1 MEVEQRALEFDRL
14 KLRISQESLRAAH
27 YLFFPPA
34 LIIKPMGSSII
45 RTFDWRHVALLA
57 RVRDR
62 GLCLD
67 SQLAFTRGARALQN
81 ALLDPFIPG
90 KSAITLVSRNGDI
103 EAVGQCIYRSDA
115 PNARLS
121 FFGPAEALDNDTGLE
136 LLESL
141 AAAVGEHGAPNL
153 IADVDER
160 SEAFE
165 RLRSAAFAIYAR
177 QRIWQLDE
185 IEQDLEPAG
194 GDIWRVEKT
203 EDKIAAQNLYHNI
216 VPGLV
221 QQVEPPPTRPGHNL
235 VYCREGELLGYLDIE
250 RGSLGTWI
258 QPYFHPAVEDFQGL
272 LGAHLKDVQRDR
284 PVYVCIRSY
293 QSWMSR
299 PLERL
304 GFKPAVDQAVM
315 VKRLAIGVR
324 SQVASPLPAVE
335 GTYPEPTAPIAR
347 IEDPAG
353 SYK

>member
-1 MEVEQRALEFDRL
+1 
-14 KLRISQESLRAAH
+14 
-27 YLFFPPA
+27 
-34 LIIKPMGSSII
+34 MGSSII

-67 SQLAFTRGARALQN
+67 SQLAFTRGAHALQN

-121 FFGPAEALDNDTGLE
+121 FFGPAEALDHNAGLK

-141 AAAVGEHGAPNL
+141 AVAVGELGAPNL
-153 IADVDER
+153 IAEVDER

-165 RLRSAAFAIYAR
+165 RLRSAGFAIYAR
-177 QRIWQLDE
+177 QRIWRLDASE
-185 IEQDLEPAG
+185 EVFEHSED
-194 GDIWRVEKT
+194 DIWRVESSKDT
-203 EDKIAAQNLYHNI
+203 SAARSLYHNI

-235 VYCREGELLGYLDIE
+235 VYWREGELLGYLDIE
-250 RGSLGTWI
+250 RGSLGAWV
-258 QPYFHPAVEDFQGL
+258 QPYFHPAVEGFQGL
-272 LGAHLKDVQRDR
+272 LGDYLRGVPRDR
-284 PVYVCIRSY
+284 PVYVCVRSY
-293 QSWMSR
+293 QSWMSG

-304 GFKPAVDQAVM
+304 LFEPAVDQAVM

-324 SQVASPLPAVE
+324 RQVATPLPAVE

-347 IEDPAG
+347 IEDPVGA
-353 SYK
+353 SK

>member
-1 MEVEQRALEFDRL
+1 M
-14 KLRISQESLRAAH
+14 
-27 YLFFPPA
+27 
-34 LIIKPMGSSII
+34 I
-45 RTFDWRHVALLA
+45 REFDWRDLPLLH

-62 GLCLD
+62 GLCPD
-67 SQLAFTRGARALQN
+67 SQLAFTRGARAMQN

-121 FFGPAEALDNDTGLE
+121 FFGPEEALDHDTGLK

-153 IADVDER
+153 VADLDER

-165 RLRSAAFAIYAR
+165 RLRSAGFAIYAR
-177 QRIWQLDE
+177 QRIWRLDDTDDHFEQLE
-185 IEQDLEPAG
+185 
-194 GDIWRVEKT
+194 GDIWRAENSKDT
-203 EDKIAAQNLYHNI
+203 TAARSLYHNI

-221 QQVEPPPTRPGHNL
+221 RQVEPPPTRPGHNL
-235 VYCREGELLGYLDIE
+235 VYWREGELLGYLDIE
-250 RGSLGTWI
+250 RGSLGTWV

-272 LGAHLKDVQRDR
+272 LGDYLREVPRDR
-284 PVYVCIRSY
+284 PVYVCVRSY
-293 QSWMSR
+293 QSWMSG
-299 PLERL
+299 PLERM
-304 GFKPAVDQAVM
+304 GFGPSVDQAVM

-324 SQVASPLPAVE
+324 RQAASPLPAVE

-353 SYK
+353 ASK

>member
-1 MEVEQRALEFDRL
+1 
-14 KLRISQESLRAAH
+14 
-27 YLFFPPA
+27 
-34 LIIKPMGSSII
+34 MGSSII
-45 RTFDWRHVALLA
+45 QTFDWRHVALLA
-57 RVRDR
+57 RVRNR

-67 SQLAFTRGARALQN
+67 SQLAFTRGAHAMQN

-90 KSAITLVSRNGDI
+90 KSAVTLVSRNGDI

-121 FFGPAEALDNDTGLE
+121 FFGPEEALNHDTGVE

-153 IADVDER
+153 VAEVDER

-165 RLRSAAFAIYAR
+165 RLRSAGFAIYAR
-177 QRIWQLDE
+177 QRIWRLDTNE
-185 IEQDLEPAG
+185 ADFEQSG
-194 GDIWRVEKT
+194 GSIWRLENSKDT
-203 EDKIAAQNLYHNI
+203 SAAQSLYHNI

-221 QQVEPPPTRPGHNL
+221 QQVESPPTRPGHNL
-235 VYCREGELLGYLDIE
+235 VYWREGELLGYLDIE
-250 RGSLGTWI
+250 HGSLGTWG
-258 QPYFHPAVEDFQGL
+258 QPYFHPAVEGFQGL
-272 LGAHLKDVQRDR
+272 LGAYLKDIRRDR
-284 PVYVCIRSY
+284 PVYVCVRSY

-304 GFKPAVDQAVM
+304 WFEPAVDQAVM

-324 SQVASPLPAVE
+324 RQALSPLPAVE

-353 SYK
+353 ASK

>member
-1 MEVEQRALEFDRL
+1 
-14 KLRISQESLRAAH
+14 
-27 YLFFPPA
+27 
-34 LIIKPMGSSII
+34 MGSNNI

-67 SQLAFTRGARALQN
+67 SQLAFTRGAHALQN

-121 FFGPAEALDNDTGLE
+121 FIGPEEALDHDAGLK
-136 LLESL
+136 LVESL
-141 AAAVGEHGAPNL
+141 AAAVGEHGAPSL
-153 IADVDER
+153 IAEVDER

-165 RLRSAAFAIYAR
+165 HLRSAGFAIYVR

-185 IEQDLEPAG
+185 IEQEFESAE
-194 GDIWRVEKT
+194 GDIWRLESS
-203 EDKIAAQNLYHNI
+203 EDRSAAQSLYHNI

-235 VYCREGELLGYLDIE
+235 VYWREGELLGYLDIE

-258 QPYFHPAVEDFQGL
+258 QPYFHPAVEGFQGL
-272 LGAHLKDVQRDR
+272 LGAYLKEVRRDR
-284 PVYVCIRSY
+284 PVYVCVRSY

-304 GFKPAVDQAVM
+304 WFEPAVDQAVM

-353 SYK
+353 ASK

>member
-1 MEVEQRALEFDRL
+1 
-14 KLRISQESLRAAH
+14 
-27 YLFFPPA
+27 
-34 LIIKPMGSSII
+34 MGSNNI

-67 SQLAFTRGARALQN
+67 SQLAFTRGAHALQN
-81 ALLDPFIPG
+81 ALLDPLIPG

-121 FFGPAEALDNDTGLE
+121 FFGPVEALDNDTGLI

-141 AAAVGEHGAPNL
+141 AAAVGELGAPNL
-153 IADVDER
+153 VAEVDER
-160 SEAFE
+160 SDAFE
-165 RLRSAAFAIYAR
+165 RLRSAGFAIYAR
-177 QRIWQLDE
+177 QRIWRIDQTEEDF
-185 IEQDLEPAG
+185 EPAESS
-194 GDIWRVEKT
+194 IWRI
-203 EDKIAAQNLYHNI
+203 EDSEDTSAARRLYHNI

-221 QQVEPPPTRPGHNL
+221 QQVEPPPTRSGHNL
-235 VYCREGELLGYLDIE
+235 VYWREGELLGYLDIE

-272 LGAHLKDVQRDR
+272 LGAYLKEVRKDR
-284 PVYVCIRSY
+284 PVYVCVRSY

-304 GFKPAVDQAVM
+304 WFEPAVDQAVM

-353 SYK
+353 AYK

>member
-1 MEVEQRALEFDRL
+1 
-14 KLRISQESLRAAH
+14 
-27 YLFFPPA
+27 
-34 LIIKPMGSSII
+34 MGQVI
-45 RTFDWRHVALLA
+45 REFDWRDLPLLH

-62 GLCLD
+62 GLCPD
-67 SQLAFTRGARALQN
+67 SQLAFTRGAHAMQN

-90 KSAITLVSRNGDI
+90 KSAVTLVSRNGDI

-121 FFGPAEALDNDTGLE
+121 FFGPVEALDNNTGLK

-153 IADVDER
+153 IAEVDER

-165 RLRSAAFAIYAR
+165 RLRSAGFAIYAR
-177 QRIWQLDE
+177 QRIWRLDKTE
-185 IEQDLEPAG
+185 EDIESAE
-194 GDIWRVEKT
+194 GDIWRVENS
-203 EDKIAAQNLYHNI
+203 EDTSAARSLYHNI

-235 VYCREGELLGYLDIE
+235 VYWREEELLGYLDIE

-258 QPYFHPAVEDFQGL
+258 QPYFHPAVEGFQGL
-272 LGAHLKDVQRDR
+272 LGAYLKEVRRDR
-284 PVYVCIRSY
+284 PVYVCVRSY

-304 GFKPAVDQAVM
+304 WFEPAVDQAVM

-353 SYK
+353 VSK

>member
-1 MEVEQRALEFDRL
+1 M
-14 KLRISQESLRAAH
+14 
-27 YLFFPPA
+27 
-34 LIIKPMGSSII
+34 I
-45 RTFDWRHVALLA
+45 RELDWRDLPLLH

-62 GLCLD
+62 GLCPD
-67 SQLAFTRGARALQN
+67 SQLAFTRGAHAMQN

-90 KSAITLVSRNGDI
+90 KSAVTLVSRNGDI

-121 FFGPAEALDNDTGLE
+121 FFGPEEALDHDRGLE

-141 AAAVGEHGAPNL
+141 AVAVGEHGAPNL
-153 IADVDER
+153 VAEVDER

-165 RLRSAAFAIYAR
+165 RLRSAGFAIYAR
-177 QRIWQLDE
+177 QRIWRLE
-185 IEQDLEPAG
+185 EPEQEFEHTE
-194 GDIWRVEKT
+194 GDAWRVENSK
-203 EDKIAAQNLYHNI
+203 DSSAAQSLYHNI

-235 VYCREGELLGYLDIE
+235 VYWRNGELLGLLDIE
-250 RGSLGTWI
+250 RGSLGTWV
-258 QPYFHPAVEDFQGL
+258 QPYFHPAAEGFQGL
-272 LGAHLKDVQRDR
+272 LGEYLREVPTDR
-284 PVYVCIRSY
+284 PVYVCVRSY

-304 GFKPAVDQAVM
+304 WFEPSVDQAVM

-324 SQVASPLPAVE
+324 RQVASPLPAVE
-335 GTYPEPTAPIAR
+335 GTFPEPTAPIAR

-353 SYK
+353 ATK